1 MSISASTTNDDLVGV
16 YHSHMFDITQATTI
30 GGLPVLV
37 GQNAVNR
44 ASCDITI
51 GTAIGAGMDVAYDQP
66 TYPDTPDPDNAC
78 PKALRIA
85 AAVVA
90 RLPPPAPR

>member
-1 MSISASTTNDDLVGV
+1 M
-16 YHSHMFDITQATTI
+16 
-30 GGLPVLV
+30 
-37 GQNAVNR
+37 NR

-51 GTAIGAGMDVAYDQP
+51 GTAIGAGLDVDYDQP
-66 TYPDTPDPDNAC
+66 THPDTPDPDNAC

>member
-1 MSISASTTNDDLVGV
+1 
-16 YHSHMFDITQATTI
+16 
-30 GGLPVLV
+30 
-37 GQNAVNR
+37 VNR

-51 GTAIGAGMDVAYDQP
+51 GTAIGAGLDVDYDQP
-66 TYPDTPDPDNAC
+66 THPDTPDPDNAC